1 MATARPFTYNP
12 TLTPI
17 SGTEQVGDLAIGY
30 PTSGF
35 ESTGLQ
41 WWNGPDEELGYVIC
55 KPVPSGDQDTPV
67 FSNSPLTLSA
77 TYLGNSM
84 NLSNGNQTVHQF
96 FGYVQ
101 TSLGNTLIN
110 NNDKVMFS
118 FLCELSAPSTFPGG
132 HFVGF
137 GTRSMNYNVVVP
149 NPYNSFPGNDN
160 QSIGFN
166 SGGEY
171 WINGSIQASGLP
183 TWSHNDIIDVSVDM
197 QSEYIWI
204 RVNGGNWNNNPSEN
218 PETSVC
224 SLSIGVLNSFYPA
237 LCPAYEG
244 TYTIQNTATYGIPTG
259 FNLLGQNI
267 GASVGFLRSSD
278 LTDETFVSLVNSAFS
293 QSFSNGG
300 DAKTWLNTNGYW
312 TSFGVFSS
320 SITIADDGGG
330 GLLGWNPTAFAV
342 APNPLIGTTYTIGSK
357 IVFQNGEIRTIVGID
372 DYSPTYIDIFYDSPI
387 STSILFPITIGNL

>member
-1 MATARPFTYNP
+1 MAPPITTKTRPFAYNP

-17 SGTEQVGDLAIGY
+17 SGTEQVGDIAIGY

-55 KPVPSGDQDTPV
+55 KPVPLGNQDTPV
-67 FSNSPLTLSA
+67 FTNSPLTLST

-84 NLSNGNQTVHQF
+84 SLSNNNQTTHQF

-101 TSLGNTLIN
+101 TVLGNSLVDN
-110 NNDKVMFS
+110 KDRVMFS
-118 FLCELSAPSTFPGG
+118 FLCELAAPSTFPDG

-137 GTRSMNYNVVVP
+137 GTTLMNYNVVSP
-149 NPYNSFPGNDN
+149 DLYSSFPGNDN
-160 QSIGFN
+160 QSIGFS

-171 WINGSIQASGLP
+171 WFNGSVQASGLP

-197 QSEYIWI
+197 QSEYVWI

-218 PETSVC
+218 PETSVG

-278 LTDETFVSLVNSAFS
+278 LTDGTFVSLVNSAFS
-293 QSFSNGG
+293 QSFSTAG

-312 TSFGVFSS
+312 TSFGE
-320 SITIADDGGG
+320 
-330 GLLGWNPTAFAV
+330 L
-342 APNPLIGTTYTIGSK
+342 
-357 IVFQNGEIRTIVGID
+357 
-372 DYSPTYIDIFYDSPI
+372 
-387 STSILFPITIGNL
+387 